1 MLPVKFEIGLY
12 IFIYN
17 TLYMKTITISDDVY
31 WKLVS
36 IKGDRS
42 FSKVID
48 DLIRSSVSLRA
59 RKILEVTIE
68 SENVDELED
77 IMKEI
82 RRSFRVRT

>member
-1 MLPVKFEIGLY
+1 
-12 IFIYN
+12 
-17 TLYMKTITISDDVY
+17 MKTITISDDVY

-59 RKILEVTIE
+59 QKILEVTIE
-68 SENVDELED
+68 SENVDELEN